1 MITSYNNLPIGK
13 YKKLVEIAKRGNLT
27 EDEQNIAIVAILAD
41 MTEEEVE
48 AMPYVEMR
56 ALCAKAGF
64 IYEQPPTTKPKKRYQ
79 LGSFD
84 CVVDL
89 DPDQLTTAQY
99 IDFKELAPKA
109 NEHIEVLLSVF
120 LIPKGKR
127 YNEGY
132 NMREL
137 HKAILEHLPF
147 TEAQSILAFFLKRLQ
162 RSTESTLIF
171 SVALMKAQEMRMTGE
186 KKEQM
191 KELVKKMTEAIHSYA
206 NGGGDTSSTLCLGLP
221 ILLGARFTATK

>member
-1 MITSYNNLPIGK
+1 MITSYETMPIGI
-13 YKKLVEIAKRGNLT
+13 YQRMVEIATNGR
-27 EDEQNIAIVAILAD
+27 EDDENAVEIVAALSGK
-41 MTEEEVE
+41 TEEELLN
-48 AMPYVEMR
+48 MPITDFQ
-56 ALCAKAGF
+56 ALSAQCGF
-64 IYEQPPTTKPKKRYQ
+64 IHTQPKIGKPKKRRQ

-89 DPDQLTTAQY
+89 DPEQLTTAQY

-137 HKAILEHLPF
+137 HKAILEHLPI
-147 TEAQSILAFFLKRLQ
+147 TEAQSILAFFLRRLQ
-162 RSTESTLIF
+162 RLTESTLIF
-171 SVALMKAQEMRMTGE
+171 SAALMKAQEMRMTGE

-191 KELVKKMTEAIHSYA
+191 KELMKKMTEAIHSYK
-206 NGGGDTSSTLCLGLP
+206 NGGGDTSFTLCLGLP
-221 ILLGARFTATK
+221 ILLGARSTDTK